1 MTTTFDLKLNELVET
16 ALLGEDQKVKTE
28 DKINDETTVIKMDES
43 AKSQHFFQ
51 DNNAIKVK

>member
-16 ALLGEDQKVKTE
+16 VLLGEDQKVKTE
-28 DKINDETTVIKMDES
+28 DKINDETTVINMDES

-51 DNNAIKVK
+51 DSNAIKVK

>member
-16 ALLGEDQKVKTE
+16 VLLGEDQKVKTE
-28 DKINDETTVIKMDES
+28 DKINDETTVINMDES